1 MSMPTKANVGLQETG
16 RAGKS
21 HLPSTLPS
29 TYKFTLFSNPHTW
42 DKQHFIHW
50 DNLFFFSLFLG
61 NVEVFQS
68 IHRKHSGPPLAI
80 LSQNSDNSLLRSN
93 AVVQQGSSNVQFLW
107 PFWEISTSLQFHRS
121 KTIITI
127 SQSPSIIIL
136 LHTVFLVMRSF
147 WLKVLFSS
155 FQTWNILEQ

>member
-29 TYKFTLFSNPHTW
+29 IYKFILFSNSHTW

-50 DNLFFFSLFLG
+50 DNLFFLFLG

-68 IHRKHSGPPLAI
+68 IHRKQSGPPLAI
-80 LSQNSDNSLLRSN
+80 LSQNPDNSLLRYS
-93 AVVQQGSSNVQFLW
+93 AVVQQGPRNMQFLW
-107 PFWEISTSLQFHRS
+107 PFWEISKSLQFHRS

-127 SQSPSIIIL
+127 SQLPYIIIL